1 MFVSSSFSSVFCKTT
16 CNWHSQTIFRS
27 KLPYTLCKSPSSAI
41 YTYPLGFQTQL
52 LFRNA
57 AYQKYCTIFMPHF
70 QSFPVEICQIFY
82 ELFGFLIQ
90 WQYGTNN
97 LKIKTLNQFFNNIK
111 ALKKKK
117 RQNLKNKTL
126 VQQTIFTLQ
135 KFHKQR
141 KS

>member
-1 MFVSSSFSSVFCKTT
+1 MFHPLFPPCSVKRLATGTVKQSSDQSCRTRWA
-16 CNWHSQTIFRS
+16 NLHHRLYIHIRS
-27 KLPYTLCKSPSSAI
+27 DFKHNSYFAT
-41 YTYPLGFQTQL
+41 PLI
-52 LFRNA
+52 
-57 AYQKYCTIFMPHF
+57 QKYCTIFMPHF

-126 VQQTIFTLQ
+126 VQQIIFTLQ